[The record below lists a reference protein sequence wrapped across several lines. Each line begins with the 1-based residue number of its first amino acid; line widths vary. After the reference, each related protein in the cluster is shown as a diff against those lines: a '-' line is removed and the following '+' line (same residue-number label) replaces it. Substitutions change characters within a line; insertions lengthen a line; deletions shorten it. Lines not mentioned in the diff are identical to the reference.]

1 MATSGALPQTLRS
14 ITDIKIAELSK
25 QRSLFEK
32 QREGILKAAAD
43 APDLRS
49 KARVLLEGITK
60 LNGYPNDAFDREDL
74 DTQSGES
81 EPEAAV
87 EDTTV
92 RAAHINI
99 RRFLL
104 QCQFDPSVSDRSLG
118 DWVAQLEEELN
129 FLHTRREHASFYSNL
144 VTEWLTGLESEGDSA
159 AEAEEQGSESELA
172 RRAEMQEQRATWE
185 QYVFNDA
192 SVDEKTINEYL
203 DGLFTKTNQSQQ
215 ALKTLRQKMKSFGD
229 EYTSKRA
236 QFDVDTLQWVSKAL
250 LKSDSLTKEKSAILK
265 DFMLNKAV
273 AQEVADVLNM
283 RLAAL
288 DSWQWPSEGLPLEM
302 RRQLNGKYRVF
313 QDEDLLDSLLF
324 QYLGLHWAVN
334 FRAAFVQFQRTWAW
348 KSLRQPIS
356 KSERVRRQHFLGK
369 DNRRGVSSVNDARR
383 DTYRTDYFMTQL
395 PSSLTAGGR
404 GYDDDNDNDTDDT
417 EEDNRKNALETKHSL
432 LHLLITESI
441 VQNRIHGQFTAI
453 RSDFKHFG
461 PSMPHTTMLT
471 VLAYFGVPQNWL
483 DFFKRFLE
491 CPLKFTEDGPEAAVQ
506 TRRRGIPTSHTLSDC
521 FGEAVLFCMD
531 YAVNQSTNGAYLYR
545 MHDDFWFWGQK
556 QTCVKAWN
564 TMTEFA
570 QVMGLA
576 FNEEKTG
583 TVHLENKNK
592 SGQQPYQDLSSYA
605 KTEQTEGSNA
615 LPTGDIRWGFLKLDA
630 QEGRFIIDQ
639 EEVDNHIS
647 ELQHQLSA
655 CKSIFSFVQAWNSY
669 FGRFFA
675 NNFAKPAMCF
685 GRSHIDMAITTL
697 SRIERTIFPDSPSGV
712 TDHLRK
718 MIAER
723 FDIHDLPEGFFY
735 FPVEFGGLELTN
747 PYIPL
752 LAMRENIKQTPSGR
766 LQKAYTKDETEY
778 HTAQARFEKDGPE
791 EPASAEVFGDDED
804 PTAFMS
810 LEEYARYSE
819 TYSRHLRDAYNDLV
833 RVPSEVAINQSPKL
847 RINQMT
853 LEEDPSSRLV
863 LSNRWCAMPPYW
875 KWTAELYQGEMVK
888 RYGSLTAVSKEL
900 MPLGVV
906 QTLKQGKF
914 RWQG

>member
-1 MATSGALPQTLRS
+1 MSTSGALPQTLRS

-74 DTQSGES
+74 DTHSGES
-81 EPEAAV
+81 EAE
-87 EDTTV
+87 TTV
-92 RAAHINI
+92 QDATARAAHVNI

-104 QCQFDPSVSDRSLG
+104 QSQFDPSVSDRSLG

-129 FLHTRREHASFYSNL
+129 FLHTRHEHAAFYSNL
-144 VTEWLTGLESEGDSA
+144 VTEWLTGLETEEEA
-159 AEAEEQGSESELA
+159 AEAKEQGSESDA
-172 RRAEMQEQRATWE
+172 TRRAEMQEQRATWE
-185 QYVFNDA
+185 QYVFNA
-192 SVDEKTINEYL
+192 ANVDEKTINEYL
-203 DGLFTKTNQSQQ
+203 DSLFTKTNQSQQ
-215 ALKTLRQKMKSFGD
+215 ALKTLRQKMKTFGD
-229 EYTSKRA
+229 EYTSTRTH
-236 QFDVDTLQWVSKAL
+236 FDVDTLQWVSKAL
-250 LKSDSLTKEKSAILK
+250 LRSDSLTKEKSDILK

-288 DSWQWPSEGLPLEM
+288 DNWHWPSEGLPQEM

-324 QYLGLHWAVN
+324 QYLGLHWAVT
-334 FRAAFVQFQRTWAW
+334 FRAAFVNFQKTWAW

-356 KSERVRRQHFLGK
+356 KSERARRQHFLGR
-369 DNRRGVSSVNDARR
+369 DHARCIRSVNEERR
-383 DTYRTDYFMTQL
+383 DVYRTEYFMTQL
-395 PSSLTAGGR
+395 PRSLTAGGL
-404 GYDDDNDNDTDDT
+404 GYDDDNNDTDDV
-417 EEDNRKNALETKHSL
+417 EEENRKNALETKHSL
-432 LHLLITESI
+432 LHLLIAESI
-441 VQNRIHGQFTAI
+441 VQTRIHGQFTAI
-453 RSDFKHFG
+453 RSDFKYFG
-461 PSMPHTTMLT
+461 PSIPHTTMLT

-491 CPLKFTEDGPEAAVQ
+491 CPLKFTQDGPEAAVQ
-506 TRRRGIPTSHTLSDC
+506 TRRRGIPISHTLSDC

-531 YAVNQSTNGAYLYR
+531 YAVNQSTDGAYLYR

-556 QTCVKAWN
+556 QTCIKAWN

-570 QVMGLA
+570 QVMGLE

-583 TVHLENKNK
+583 TVHLENKDK
-592 SGQQPYQDLSSYA
+592 SGQQPYQDLSSST
-605 KTEQTEGSNA
+605 KTEETEGSDT

-639 EEVDNHIS
+639 EQVDSHIS
-647 ELQHQLSA
+647 ELQLQLSA
-655 CKSIFSFVQAWNSY
+655 CKSVFSFVQAWNSY
-669 FGRFFA
+669 FGRFFV
-675 NNFAKPAMCF
+675 NNFARPVMCF
-685 GRSHIDMAITTL
+685 GRSHIDMAVTTL
-697 SRIERTIFPDSPSGV
+697 NRIERTIFPDSHSGV

-752 LAMRENIKQTPSGR
+752 FAIRENIESTPSGR
-766 LQKAYTKDETEY
+766 LQKAYNKDEAEY
-778 HTAQARFEKDGPE
+778 HAAQERFEKDGPE
-791 EPASAEVFGDDED
+791 EPASEEVFGDDED

-810 LEEYARYSE
+810 LEEYTRHSE
-819 TYSRHLRDAYNDLV
+819 TYSYQLLGAYNDLV
-833 RVPSEVAINQSPKL
+833 GTRREVMIDQSPKF
-847 RINQMT
+847 RTNQMT

-863 LSNRWCAMPPYW
+863 LSNNWDSMPPYW
-875 KWTAELYQGEMVK
+875 KWTGELYQGEMVK
-888 RYGSLTAVSKEL
+888 KYGSLAAVSKEL